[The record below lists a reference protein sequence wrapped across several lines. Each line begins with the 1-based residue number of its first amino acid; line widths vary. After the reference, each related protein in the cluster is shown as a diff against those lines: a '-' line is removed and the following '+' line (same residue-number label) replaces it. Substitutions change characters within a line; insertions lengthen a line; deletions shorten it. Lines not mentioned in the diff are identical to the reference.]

1 MRARFGVKVL
11 IPCSAHPTPDL
22 SEAEGLTLNQNPPW
36 TIYGKLLL
44 TMILWGIAWP
54 VGRLLATGLPPFSIA
69 AIRYAIVIPVF
80 LVLLWVREGSFNLP
94 RDWIPTFVL
103 LGILNTTLYQ
113 AFFLFGVKYAA
124 ASDDSL
130 VIGVGPVLIAVLAS
144 LVINEPLTRL
154 KIAGLLSGL
163 SGIAIIGSLSPNI
176 AVTNRILG
184 VTLVFGG
191 ALAYA
196 IYTVLLRRFINKNPT
211 TANRTRP
218 SSLAMITW
226 ISLFGWLFLIPFS
239 LLESPWNYTWDL
251 GSWAGILYLA
261 ILSTVVGYLFYVEGV
276 GQIGASRAAVF
287 GNLVPVFGVLSSAL
301 LLNETVNIW
310 HGVSF
315 LLIFLGVML
324 VNKTRHDPRINHNQ
338 KVHREAL
345 AAPEVP
351 VKT

>member
-1 MRARFGVKVL
+1 
-11 IPCSAHPTPDL
+11 
-22 SEAEGLTLNQNPPW
+22 
-36 TIYGKLLL
+36 
-44 TMILWGIAWP
+44 MILWGIAWP
-54 VGRLLATGLPPFSIA
+54 VGRLLVTGLPPFSIA
-69 AIRYAIVIPVF
+69 TIRYAIVIPVF
-80 LVLLWVREGSFNLP
+80 LVLLWGREGSFRLP
-94 RDWIPTFVL
+94 RNWIPTFVL
-103 LGILNTTLYQ
+103 LGILNATLYQ

-144 LVINEPLTRL
+144 LVLSEPLTKL

-163 SGIAIIGSLSPNI
+163 AGIAIIGSLSPNI

-184 VTLVFGG
+184 VALVFGG
-191 ALAYA
+191 ALAYS
-196 IYTVLLRRFINKNPT
+196 IYTVLLRRFINQNPT
-211 TANRTRP
+211 MANRTRP

-239 LLESPWNYTWDL
+239 LLESPWNYVWDL

-261 ILSTVVGYLFYVEGV
+261 LLSTVVGYLFYVEGV

-287 GNLVPVFGVLSSAL
+287 GNLVPVFGVLSSSL
-301 LLNETVNIW
+301 LLNETINIW

-324 VNKTRHDPRINHNQ
+324 VNKTRHDPRISDDQ
-338 KVHREAL
+338 IVRGEAL
-345 AAPEVP
+345 AAPQVP
-351 VKT
+351 AKT